1 VDLGPLG
8 SVTFRRNA
16 DDTGDADADA
26 DGSDEP
32 EPGASPQ

>member
-16 DDTGDADADA
+16 DDTDADVDDDA
-26 DGSDEP
+26 SAEP